1 MRVSRIIGEVNCPW
15 RVSRRECV
23 DRRTIVDSSRE
34 NVPRARLMSSA
45 HRYLPSY
52 TVKDYQGW
60 QGDWELWQGI
70 PVSMTP
76 SPFGRHQKVAVRLI
90 TELQKCVDATKC
102 DAIVLSEIDWV
113 VAEDTVVRPDVLLL
127 CGDVPQRHVE
137 DPPAVIAEV
146 LSPATAQRD
155 RTAKF
160 DLYQDQGVKYYLM
173 LDPDQNILSA
183 VKLDDGGVYQP
194 QDFSDEVVLKVC
206 EDCELRFPA
215 ASLFS

>member
-1 MRVSRIIGEVNCPW
+1 M
-15 RVSRRECV
+15 
-23 DRRTIVDSSRE
+23 
-34 NVPRARLMSSA
+34 MSSA

-60 QGDWELWQGI
+60 EGDWELWQGI

-76 SPFGRHQKVAVRLI
+76 SLFGLHQKVAVRLI

-102 DAIVLSEIDWV
+102 DAVVLSEIDWV

-137 DPPAVIAEV
+137 HPPVIIAEV
-146 LSPATAQRD
+146 LSAATAHRD

-160 DLYQDQGVKYYLM
+160 DLYQEHGVEYYLM

-183 VKLDDGGVYQP
+183 FQLNDSGVYQP
-194 QDFSDEVVLKVC
+194 QNFSDELVLKVC

-215 ASLFS
+215 ASLFT